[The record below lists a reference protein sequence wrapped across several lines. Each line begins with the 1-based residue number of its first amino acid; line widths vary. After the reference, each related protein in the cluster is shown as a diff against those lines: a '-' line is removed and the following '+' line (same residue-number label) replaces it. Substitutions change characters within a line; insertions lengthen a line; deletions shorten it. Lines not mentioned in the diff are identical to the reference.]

1 MKISKLIDHLKKFE
15 KRNPDAD
22 VKLHNKAGESVLFV
36 MGIKGDDDT
45 VWIESE
51 SDADMAA
58 ELDERFKSIEYII
71 DEEKL
76 YAFYK
81 ELLDTGITPKMVDK
95 YLGFN
100 YAAKMLI
107 FCHEHK
113 LLSIDDLSNDKYHEI
128 LNQRNPNGFVY
139 PRRVRRCYNN
149 PYEYEL

>member
-58 ELDERFKSIEYII
+58 ELDERFKSIENII

-76 YAFYK
+76 YTFYK
-81 ELLDTGITPKMVDK
+81 ELLDTGITPEMVNR

-113 LLSIDDLSNDKYHEI
+113 LLNMDDLSNDKYHEI
-128 LNQRNPNGFVY
+128 LNQRNPNGVVY
-139 PRRVRRCYNN
+139 PKRIRRRYNN
-149 PYEYEL
+149 PYDYE